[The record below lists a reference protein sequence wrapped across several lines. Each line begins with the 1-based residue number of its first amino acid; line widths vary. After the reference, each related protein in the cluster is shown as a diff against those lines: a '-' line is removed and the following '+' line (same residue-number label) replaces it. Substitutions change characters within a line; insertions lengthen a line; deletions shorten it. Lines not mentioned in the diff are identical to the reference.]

1 MTSPTHDCT
10 PEILLIEDDP
20 MIGNSLLRA
29 LNDEGIGVEWQRD
42 GQGGEQA
49 LRTCQYGMIL
59 LDLGLPRRSGMELLQ
74 QLRGSGN
81 TTPLLIITARD
92 EVDDRVRGLEAGADD
107 YVVKPFGMMELMA
120 RIRAVLR
127 RTARNDVQVIGNG
140 EISLN
145 LQTREVSYRG
155 KTLLLPAREFALLH
169 ILIDN
174 PGTIHSREQLE
185 TRLYEWNREVTRN
198 AVDVLIYYL
207 RKKFDNDII
216 RNIRGVGWMVLKHPT
231 PPH

>member
-169 ILIDN
+169 ILVDN
-174 PGTIHSREQLE
+174 PGTIQSREQRE

>member
-1 MTSPTHDCT
+1 MTSPALDCN
-10 PEILLIEDDP
+10 PEILLVEDDP

-49 LRTCQYGMIL
+49 LNARQYGMIL
-59 LDLGLPRRSGMELLQ
+59 LDLGLPKRSGMELLQ

-127 RTARNDVQVIGNG
+127 RTARNDVPVIGNG

-155 KTLLLPAREFALLH
+155 KTLLLPAREFTLLH

-216 RNIRGVGWMVLKHPT
+216 RNIRGVGWMVLKHPA